1 MTEAEAAA
9 DQVRTTRP
17 PRHWEADVLLRD
29 GRTAHIRPIQP
40 EDRALLVEFYSR
52 VSDQSKYYRF
62 FSPMPELSERDLDR
76 FTQVDHRDRVAF
88 VMLLGGSMIAVGRYD
103 VVEPGQAEVAFL
115 VEDKHQGRGIGQQLL
130 NMALD
135 FCRQAGFKRVY
146 LTTFAGLDAARHLY
160 ERAGFKLY
168 EEVEDRHW
176 GEPLLE
182 QKFELWLK

>member
-1 MTEAEAAA
+1 MSEITLHTGYLPGALGRITELHGIYYDSHWGLGLYFEAKAA
-9 DQVRTTRP
+9 TEMV
-17 PRHWEADVLLRD
+17 ELLLRFNPAQD
-29 GRTAHIRPIQP
+29 GIWLATAGQEII
-40 EDRALLVEFYSR
+40 
-52 VSDQSKYYRF
+52 
-62 FSPMPELSERDLDR
+62 
-76 FTQVDHRDRVAF
+76 
-88 VMLLGGSMIAVGRYD
+88 GSVLIDGKNAAQGEGARLRWFIL
-103 VVEPGQAEVAFL
+103 AEGY
-115 VEDKHQGRGIGQQLL
+115 QGRGIGQQLL

>member
-1 MTEAEAAA
+1 MSDIGLHTGYLPGALGRITELHGTYYDNHWGLGLYFEAKAATEMAELMLRFNPAQDGIWLATTAAGK
-9 DQVRTTRP
+9 
-17 PRHWEADVLLRD
+17 EIIGSVLIDGKDAQGEGARLRWF
-29 GRTAHIRPIQP
+29 I
-40 EDRALLVEFYSR
+40 L
-52 VSDQSKYYRF
+52 
-62 FSPMPELSERDLDR
+62 
-76 FTQVDHRDRVAF
+76 
-88 VMLLGGSMIAVGRYD
+88 
-103 VVEPGQAEVAFL
+103 AEGY
-115 VEDKHQGRGIGQQLL
+115 QGRGIGQQLL

-135 FCRQAGFKRVY
+135 FCRQAGFRRVY